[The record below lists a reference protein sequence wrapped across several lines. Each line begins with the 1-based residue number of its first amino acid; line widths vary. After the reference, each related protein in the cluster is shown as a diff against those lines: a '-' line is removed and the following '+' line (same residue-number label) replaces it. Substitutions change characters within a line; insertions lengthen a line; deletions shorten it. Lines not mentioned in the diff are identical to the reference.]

1 MRSERR
7 KVLAYLGAGAASL
20 ALPAARAQA
29 WPSQPVKL
37 VIGYATGG
45 ATDATAR
52 LVGRQLEAALGQP
65 IVYEYKP
72 GAGASLGAEYVARA
86 TPDGYTI
93 GLTDTGPMSIMPN
106 LRKLTY
112 DPVKDFTPLSYV
124 CETGLVVLVH
134 PSVPAKNIAELV
146 GLLKASPDK
155 YNYASSGVGSVH
167 HLAGELFKSKA
178 GVKATHVPY
187 KGAGPALSDLV
198 AGQLPIMFATI
209 GPALP
214 MIASGKARALGVT
227 SAKRSSA
234 LPDVPTLAE
243 QGLAGYDASLKFSLV
258 APAGLPAPIAAR
270 LQSDLKKIVSD
281 PELAKALQKLGND
294 DVGPRTPDEVTQITG
309 NDLKKWGSVIRE
321 AGITLDS

>member
-1 MRSERR
+1 MKAERR
-7 KVLAYLGAGAASL
+7 KVLTYLGAGAASL
-20 ALPAARAQA
+20 AFPAVRAQD
-29 WPSQPVKL
+29 WPGKPVKL
-37 VIGYATGG
+37 VIGYSTGG

-52 LVGRQLEAALGQP
+52 LVGRQLEASLGQP

-72 GAGASLGAEYVARA
+72 GAGASLGAEFVARA
-86 TPDGYTI
+86 APDGYTI

-134 PSVPAKNIAELV
+134 PSVPARNLGELIA
-146 GLLKASPDK
+146 LLKASPDK

-167 HLAGELFKSKA
+167 HLAGELFKIKA
-178 GVKATHVPY
+178 GVKAMHVPY
-187 KGAGPALSDLV
+187 RGAGPALTDLI
-198 AGQLPIMFATI
+198 AGQIPIMFATI

-214 MIASGKARALGVT
+214 MIATEKARALGVT

-234 LPDVPTLAE
+234 LPEVPTLAE
-243 QGLAGYDASLKFSLV
+243 QGLTGYDASLKFSLV

-270 LQSDLKKIVSD
+270 LQSDLKRIVSD

-294 DVGPRTPDEVTQITG
+294 DIGPRTPKEVTEITG
-309 NDLKKWGSVIRE
+309 SDLKKWGAVIQE